1 MGVPVRLTRAAVL
14 AAEAVAPQVLIVGA
28 GNLVA
33 MDLDRAGMAHLA
45 RLGLV
50 QRELGGREEPARG
63 LERRQAQ
70 VAAHDALKIDR
81 LGLHLVDTRVV
92 PLLDAEVLP
101 VHAVQ
106 RGLHLHLRD
115 VAVAAVI
122 LARRVDELVE
132 REGLAVVDGHRH
144 ADGLVGIA
152 GVEILVA
159 LVIVVEGKV
168 ELAPAV
174 PATPIDMRRLGA
186 VAPRVLERLYR
197 DGLAPS
203 GVPLLGPRA
212 DLKLMGAVIRQV
224 RNGKLDGVT
233 AGDAVCHAVDLD
245 VIGCRTLD
253 LVPRELDARGREGV
267 LGSSK
272 IRRGL
277 EGLVERVARQL
288 AGVHEALD
296 LERLLGFVH
305 VGLGELD
312 VQLGRGVDR
321 LLGELLATHLLA
333 LGGGVV
339 VEVRRLLEEVHR
351 GAVLGLR
358 LLELVERVDLLD
370 LELGLAVL
378 GDDALWLGGDVHR
391 ELSGAGALV
400 ALIRALRLAGRER
413 GRVALDM
420 RGERGLDARA
430 VAHVVLFAVL
440 GVRCVRLVLDVGARV
455 LEQRVGAVARRGE
468 ELDVALGAVDV
479 RRVVVGLVHGNN
491 RVRLHEQRQLPQRC
505 LEVVEH
511 LAATVL
517 IAREVVDPDV
527 LGGAGQVDVV
537 AHVVAVAQ
545 ALVVRVTVGVLV
557 HGSDQEAVAEG
568 VLVLRRRAL
577 GIGGVIGEQD
587 GTHHGQA
594 GVAIARVDVGRR
606 RRRGVQVRHERAL
619 ELEIHAGDA
628 GIRVAMG
635 LGRLDVRSPAVH
647 VEHERGEGLPLVI
660 ARGDDGIAAK
670 DAVHI
675 GADVGVA
682 GQRLA
687 DVGGNMEA
695 DVLPV
700 AAVLVARPDAGEALG
715 ARPAVERDDVRA
727 LVHALGHD
735 VVGGLGSVECH
746 GVAGADPCDVGL
758 EGGHTALL
766 DLGVEVAQQLPLRV
780 RVAVGREVGLRP
792 QAGGHALARR
802 VVGELLEVLDIGGN
816 GVEALLAARAIGV
829 HAAGLAK
836 AVLAVARAIPVI
848 GQEVAQGHVV
858 VHVAVQ
864 AMPGREFLGEVGA
877 CGDVLVMHGG
887 AVAVERLDVRV
898 GLHSGTGAALLVL
911 DLAGV
916 RVRGG
921 L

>member
-174 PATPIDMRRLGA
+174 PATPIDMRRLGGI
-186 VAPRVLERLYR
+186 APRILERLYR

-203 GVPLLGPRA
+203 GVPLPGPRA

-224 RNGKLDGVT
+224 RNGELDGVT
-233 AGDAVCHAVDLD
+233 AGDAVHHAVDLD

-391 ELSGAGALV
+391 ELGGTVAVV
-400 ALIRALRLAGRER
+400 ALIRAL
-413 GRVALDM
+413 
-420 RGERGLDARA
+420 
-430 VAHVVLFAVL
+430 
-440 GVRCVRLVLDVGARV
+440 
-455 LEQRVGAVARRGE
+455 
-468 ELDVALGAVDV
+468 
-479 RRVVVGLVHGNN
+479 
-491 RVRLHEQRQLPQRC
+491 
-505 LEVVEH
+505 
-511 LAATVL
+511 
-517 IAREVVDPDV
+517 
-527 LGGAGQVDVV
+527 
-537 AHVVAVAQ
+537 
-545 ALVVRVTVGVLV
+545 
-557 HGSDQEAVAEG
+557 
-568 VLVLRRRAL
+568 
-577 GIGGVIGEQD
+577 
-587 GTHHGQA
+587 
-594 GVAIARVDVGRR
+594 
-606 RRRGVQVRHERAL
+606 
-619 ELEIHAGDA
+619 
-628 GIRVAMG
+628 
-635 LGRLDVRSPAVH
+635 
-647 VEHERGEGLPLVI
+647 
-660 ARGDDGIAAK
+660 
-670 DAVHI
+670 
-675 GADVGVA
+675 
-682 GQRLA
+682 
-687 DVGGNMEA
+687 
-695 DVLPV
+695 
-700 AAVLVARPDAGEALG
+700 
-715 ARPAVERDDVRA
+715 
-727 LVHALGHD
+727 
-735 VVGGLGSVECH
+735 
-746 GVAGADPCDVGL
+746 
-758 EGGHTALL
+758 
-766 DLGVEVAQQLPLRV
+766 
-780 RVAVGREVGLRP
+780 
-792 QAGGHALARR
+792 
-802 VVGELLEVLDIGGN
+802 
-816 GVEALLAARAIGV
+816 
-829 HAAGLAK
+829 
-836 AVLAVARAIPVI
+836 
-848 GQEVAQGHVV
+848 
-858 VHVAVQ
+858 
-864 AMPGREFLGEVGA
+864 
-877 CGDVLVMHGG
+877 
-887 AVAVERLDVRV
+887 
-898 GLHSGTGAALLVL
+898 
-911 DLAGV
+911 
-916 RVRGG
+916 
-921 L
+921 